1 LVALRLDAAD
11 KPGCSTTK
19 ERGELKLLVRLFLLV
34 LAVTTGASV
43 LSEILR
49 PILAEVMRPVLI

>member
-1 LVALRLDAAD
+1 M
-11 KPGCSTTK
+11 
-19 ERGELKLLVRLFLLV
+19 LVRLVLLV

-43 LSEILR
+43 LAEILR